1 MRFSHFGVRGALLL
15 VLLSLASLS
24 PGTGSEMAPPG
35 GGVACGAKAGAGS
48 PAAELLR
55 GASVGYRI
63 RELRHE
69 GARSYSYKVALWY
82 PTGASEKDYEYILGA
97 AKLKTR
103 LAVNSPVEKGAHPL
117 VVYCH
122 GAAGCGNASFF
133 LAEALARKGY
143 IVAAPDFHD
152 REFSSRI
159 DTPVPRSKERSKRI
173 WDFIYFLRDTGLS
186 SRSRWGRTA
195 YSYRPIQTGETIDFL
210 LAENLSASS
219 PFASRIDPGRIA
231 LIGHSFG
238 AWTALLVAGADPSYA
253 RDDIRAVISLSGP
266 ANHQVYSVC
275 GRNDLASIKIPV
287 MFQFGGRE
295 KLIKRGAGDLY
306 LFKMANPP
314 KILASIDEASHFDF
328 AGGIPPEFDTARD
341 YIAASPRR
349 AALTN
354 LCFRFLETCLRNRP
368 LDPVLR
374 KSSQGVSIIDS
385 SLRNLQDVGH
395 LGASGPNR
403 GWLAH

>member
-1 MRFSHFGVRGALLL
+1 MRFDHFGVRGALLL
-15 VLLSLASLS
+15 VLLFLVSVS
-24 PGTGSEMAPPG
+24 PGAGSEKAAPG
-35 GGVACGAKAGAGS
+35 GGVACGAKAETGS
-48 PAAELLR
+48 PSADLLR

-69 GARSYSYKVALWY
+69 GARSFAYKVALWY
-82 PTGASEKDYEYILGA
+82 PTGAPEKDYEYILGT

-103 LAVNSPVEKGAHPL
+103 LAVDSPVEKGSHPL

-122 GAAGCGNASFF
+122 GAAGCGDASFF

-159 DTPVPRSKERSKRI
+159 DTPVPRSKDRSKRI
-173 WDFIYFLRDTGLS
+173 WEFIYFLRDTGLS

-195 YSYRPIQTGETIDFL
+195 YSYRPIQTSETLDFL
-210 LAENLSASS
+210 LTENQSPFS
-219 PFASRIDPGRIA
+219 PFASRIEPGRIA

-275 GRNDLASIKIPV
+275 GKNDLASIRIPV
-287 MFQFGGRE
+287 LFLFGGRE
-295 KLIKRGAGDLY
+295 KLVKRGAGDLY
-306 LFKMANPP
+306 LFKMANSP
-314 KILASIDEASHFDF
+314 KILASINEANHFDF

-354 LCFRFLETCLRNRP
+354 LCFRFLETSLRNRP
-368 LDPVLR
+368 LDPVLQ
-374 KSSQGVSIIDS
+374 KSSPGVSIIDS
-385 SLRNLQDVGH
+385 SLRNLQDVG
-395 LGASGPNR
+395 LQGKSGPSR
-403 GWLAH
+403 GRHLD

>member
-1 MRFSHFGVRGALLL
+1 LFL
-15 VLLSLASLS
+15 VSVS
-24 PGTGSEMAPPG
+24 PGAGSEKAAPG
-35 GGVACGAKAGAGS
+35 GGVACGAKAETGS
-48 PAAELLR
+48 PSADLLR

-69 GARSYSYKVALWY
+69 GARSFAYKVALWY
-82 PTGASEKDYEYILGA
+82 PTGAPEKDYEYILGT

-103 LAVNSPVEKGAHPL
+103 LAVDSPVEKGSHPL

-122 GAAGCGNASFF
+122 GAAGCGDASFF

-159 DTPVPRSKERSKRI
+159 DTPVPRSKDRSKRI
-173 WDFIYFLRDTGLS
+173 WEFIYFLRDTGLS

-195 YSYRPIQTGETIDFL
+195 YSYRPIQTSETLDFL
-210 LAENLSASS
+210 LTENQSPFS
-219 PFASRIDPGRIA
+219 PFASRIEPGRIA

-275 GRNDLASIKIPV
+275 GKNDLASIRIPV
-287 MFQFGGRE
+287 LFLFGGRE
-295 KLIKRGAGDLY
+295 KLVKRGAGDLY
-306 LFKMANPP
+306 LFKMANSP
-314 KILASIDEASHFDF
+314 KILASINEANHFDF

-354 LCFRFLETCLRNRP
+354 LCFRFLETSLRNRP
-368 LDPVLR
+368 LDPVLQ
-374 KSSQGVSIIDS
+374 KSSPGVSIIDS
-385 SLRNLQDVGH
+385 SLRNLQDVG
-395 LGASGPNR
+395 LQGKSGPSR
-403 GWLAH
+403 GRHLD